1 MLMDDLMGY
10 EFKRVDSV
18 KYKNDTIAKKVI
30 NEYLRKNNLY
40 FDVYKLPFYNL
51 NHLLNGYYYLK
62 KIGKAR
68 ELDEILQRYN
78 FNYAF
83 SIRNAIYDLFLLER
97 DKRRYQTVK
106 PTLWPGV
113 NSIENNGP
121 LFKVDTVLGT
131 IIVYKASEIIAN
143 KIFDQNLCGLCF
155 EVSEKY
161 VTENPEYKVVL
172 SYMPYAFIGGDYHA
186 HLRRDNEVLD
196 LAANALFTD
205 SSADLLYPRCP
216 ITELTLDEMN
226 STYENLK
233 RQDSE
238 VEDDYKLHV
247 LAIHYDRLRHHQ

>member
-18 KYKNDTIAKKVI
+18 KYKNDAMAKKVI
-30 NEYLRKNNLY
+30 NEYLKKNNLY
-40 FDVYKLPFYNL
+40 FDVYKLPFYSL
-51 NHLLNGYYYLK
+51 HHLINGYYYLK
-62 KIGKAR
+62 KIGKEK
-68 ELDEILQRYN
+68 ELDEILQKCN

-83 SIRNAIYDLFLLER
+83 SIRNAIYDLFLLEK
-97 DKRRYQTVK
+97 DKRRYRSVK

-113 NSIENNGP
+113 INVENDGP

-131 IIVYKASEIIAN
+131 INVYKASEVIAN
-143 KIFDQNLCGLCF
+143 KIFNQNLCGRCF
-155 EVSEKY
+155 EVSEEY

-186 HLRRDNEVLD
+186 YLRRDSEVLD

-205 SSADLLYPRCP
+205 SSTDLLYPRCP
-216 ITELTLDEMN
+216 IKELSLDEMN
-226 STYENLK
+226 STYEDLK
-233 RQDSE
+233 IQDSE

-247 LAIHYDRLRHHQ
+247 LAIHYDRLRHQ